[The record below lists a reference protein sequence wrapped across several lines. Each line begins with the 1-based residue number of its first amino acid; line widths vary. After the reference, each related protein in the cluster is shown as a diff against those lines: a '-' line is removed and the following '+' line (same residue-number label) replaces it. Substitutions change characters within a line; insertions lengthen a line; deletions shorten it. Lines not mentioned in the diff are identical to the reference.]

1 MAWPKYQDLGAHQGI
16 SSLIPA
22 LIGVCCWPLI
32 LNPGQ
37 PAGDEGREVLITWLR
52 KAVWAPP
59 DGSPAGA
66 SVWSVSGETR
76 EGPQF
81 SPVPCQR
88 LLSTVPMRGSQR
100 AASLTLDSPVPFLF
114 SLTLISWHAYCPGH
128 PRLSTGRTASFPA
141 VTCEWCHEVPALFRT
156 LPFVYVQSCF
166 CRT

>member
-1 MAWPKYQDLGAHQGI
+1 MAHQGI

-22 LIGVCCWPLI
+22 LTRVCCWPLI
-32 LNPGQ
+32 LTPGQ

-52 KAVWAPP
+52 KAVWAPQ

-66 SVWSVSGETR
+66 SIWSVSGKTR

-88 LLSTVPMRGSQR
+88 LLSTVAMTDCQR
-100 AASLTLDSPVPFLF
+100 AASLTLGSPGPLLF

-128 PRLSTGRTASFPA
+128 PRLSTGHTASFPA
-141 VTCEWCHEVPALFRT
+141 VTREWCHEVPALFRT
-156 LPFVYVQSCF
+156 LLFVYVQSCF